1 MKVAT
6 IMSGIALPLFLTSA
20 TLAEVPEDAQSLLD
34 QLLEYEKTLLE
45 KSQRLIEEKRSA
57 VAKALQPILERE
69 TKAGH
74 LDNALDLRSEIGKL
88 QSKETKSEVVEDS
101 TEEADMPPANFRT
114 FRTWLLSVA
123 FETSDGEIYAL
134 EEGLKDLWMQKT
146 GSLHGSLRYKVTE
159 IIPSKREIH
168 FRPNSPEV
176 IVVAEGYKKAVL
188 TYSNG
193 NVAKL
198 DITTERPDPWSEERA
213 TTAE

>member
-1 MKVAT
+1 
-6 IMSGIALPLFLTSA
+6 MSGIALPLFLTSA

-123 FETSDGEIYAL
+123 FETSDGEIYAP
-134 EEGLKDLWMQKT
+134 EETPHGFWMQKI
-146 GSLHGSLRYKVTE
+146 GSRLARSTRSLVTE

>member
-1 MKVAT
+1 
-6 IMSGIALPLFLTSA
+6 MSGIALPLFLTSA

-123 FETSDGEIYAL
+123 FETSDGEIYAP
-134 EEGLKDLWMQKT
+134 EETPHGFWMQKT
-146 GSLHGSLRYKVTE
+146 GSPLARSTRYLVTE

-168 FRPNSPEV
+168 FHPNNPQV

-193 NVAKL
+193 NVAEL